1 MIVPL
6 TIASSRRVIAKGKA
20 ANFLADWIT
29 RMLVQHVPRGMDN
42 ILLSK
47 RSGKSS
53 PASRPLLQAE
63 ISLGRQTR
71 STRRSIST
79 IIFQITSQRTADCG
93 IGGAR
98 KEQMNDRHL
107 FDCWPNRKTIA
118 ALLIEEARRRGYP
131 IAENS
136 ALDPVK
142 AAFNE
147 VRKNRSVTAGRRPP
161 GKPSATPLQR
171 PWNSSPFRLDS
182 AQSFSISAKSP
193 QTSRPATAYRAEV
206 PLASSAWIEA
216 GMTYEI

>member
-1 MIVPL
+1 MIVAL

-20 ANFLADWIT
+20 ANFLARLDHT
-29 RMLVQHVPRGMDN
+29 DACATCPKGHGQHFVVQKVR
-42 ILLSK
+42 K
-47 RSGKSS
+47 ERRS
-53 PASRPLLQAE
+53 PASRPCLLQAE
-63 ISLGRQTR
+63 ISLGRQTC

-107 FDCWPNRKTIA
+107 FDCWRNRKTIA
-118 ALLIEEARRRGYP
+118 AWLIEEARRRGYP

-161 GKPSATPLQR
+161 GKPSATPLQT

-182 AQSFSISAKSP
+182 AQSFSKLRKKSSNLTP
-193 QTSRPATAYRAEV
+193 RYSV
-206 PLASSAWIEA
+206 PGGSSARQSRLD
-216 GMTYEI
+216 

>member
-1 MIVPL
+1 MIVPV

-20 ANFLADWIT
+20 ANFLARLDHT
-29 RMLVQHVPRGMDN
+29 DACATCPKGHGQHFVVQKVRKEHR
-42 ILLSK
+42 
-47 RSGKSS
+47 S
-53 PASRPLLQAE
+53 PASRPCLLQAE
-63 ISLGRQTR
+63 ISLGRQTC

-107 FDCWPNRKTIA
+107 FDCWRNRKTIA
-118 ALLIEEARRRGYP
+118 AWLIEEARRRGYP

-161 GKPSATPLQR
+161 GKPSATPLQT

-182 AQSFSISAKSP
+182 AQSFSKLRKKSSNLTP
-193 QTSRPATAYRAEV
+193 RYSV
-206 PLASSAWIEA
+206 PGGSSARQSRLD
-216 GMTYEI
+216 